1 MPSYPERELPC
12 NRTPMTAQ
20 PTRICILG
28 GGFGGLYTAGRLSQL
43 PWEKFHEPEIL
54 LVDRHD
60 RFLFSPLLYE
70 LLTEELQTWEIA
82 PPFAELLANTGV
94 RFIQATVADIDV
106 DSKQVQLDNGQ
117 KLQADRL
124 VLALGGETPLQ
135 MVPGSAEYAIPFRTI
150 ADAYRLAEKL
160 RILEQSDAE
169 KIRIAIV
176 GAGYSGVELAC
187 KLADRLSMRGRVRLI
202 EQGDMI
208 LRTSSE
214 FNREAAMDAL
224 SARGVWTDLETTVQ
238 SIEPDSV
245 SLVYKK
251 QVDKIPVDVVLW
263 TVGTRVPDVVR
274 SLPLKQ
280 NQRQQ
285 LIATPTL
292 QIIDHPDIF
301 ALGDLAECRDAV
313 GQQVPA
319 TAQAALQQSD
329 YTAWNIRASLTGRP
343 LLPWRYQNL
352 GEMMTL
358 GIDNAT
364 LTGLGVKLDG
374 PLAHLAR
381 RLIYLYRL
389 PTFNHQ
395 VKVGFNWMTK
405 PLQSALMEVLST

>member
-1 MPSYPERELPC
+1 
-12 NRTPMTAQ
+12 MTEQ
-20 PTRICILG
+20 PTQICILG
-28 GGFGGLYTAGRLSQL
+28 GGFGGLYTAERLSQL
-43 PWEKFHEPEIL
+43 PWEQPSRPEIV

-70 LLTEELQTWEIA
+70 LLTGELQTWEIA

-117 KLQADRL
+117 QLQADRL

-135 MVPGSAEYAIPFRTI
+135 MVPGCAEYAIPFRSI
-150 ADAYRLAEKL
+150 PDAYLLAEKL
-160 RILEQSDAE
+160 RLKEQSDAE

-187 KLADRLSMRGRVRLI
+187 KLADRLSTRGRVRLI

-214 FNREAAMDAL
+214 FNREAAMEAL
-224 SARGVWTDLETTVQ
+224 SARGVWIDLETTVSDIQ
-238 SIEPDSV
+238 PDSV
-245 SLVYKK
+245 SLVYKG

-263 TVGTRVPDVVR
+263 TVGTKVPDVVR

-280 NQRQQ
+280 NQRHQ
-285 LIATPTL
+285 LITTPTL
-292 QIIDHPDIF
+292 QIIDYPDIF
-301 ALGDLAECRDAV
+301 ALGDLADCRDAS

-329 YTAWNIRASLTGRP
+329 YTAWNIWASLTGRP

-374 PLAHLAR
+374 PLAHIAR
-381 RLIYLYRL
+381 SLVYLYRL
-389 PTFNHQ
+389 PTFDHQ
-395 VKVGFNWMTK
+395 VRVGFNWMTK

>member
-1 MPSYPERELPC
+1 
-12 NRTPMTAQ
+12 MTEQ
-20 PTRICILG
+20 PTQICILG

-43 PWEKFHEPEIL
+43 PWEKSQQPEIV

-70 LLTEELQTWEIA
+70 LLTGELQTWEIA

-94 RFIQATVADIDV
+94 HFIQAAVADIDV
-106 DSKQVQLDNGQ
+106 DSKQVLLDNGQ

-135 MVPGSAEYAIPFRTI
+135 VVPGSAEYAIPFRTI
-150 ADAYRLAEKL
+150 ADAHRLAEKL

-187 KLADRLSMRGRVRLI
+187 KLADRLSDRGRVRLI

-214 FNREAAMDAL
+214 FNRQAAMQAL
-224 SARGVWTDLETTVQ
+224 SDRAVWTDLETTVSDIQ
-238 SIEPDSV
+238 PEQI
-245 SLVYKK
+245 SLEYKG
-251 QVDKIPVDVVLW
+251 QVDNIPVDLVLW

-280 NQRQQ
+280 NQRHQ

-292 QIIDHPDIF
+292 QIIDYPDIF
-301 ALGDLAECRDAV
+301 ALGDLAECRDAS

-329 YTAWNIRASLTGRP
+329 YTAWNIWASITGRP

-352 GEMMTL
+352 GEMMAL

-374 PLAHLAR
+374 PLAHIAR
-381 RLIYLYRL
+381 RLVYLYRL

-405 PLQSALMEVLST
+405 PLQSALMEVL